1 MQEERLHDVYLSL
14 GTNLGEKE
22 ENILQALK
30 YLEERVGK
38 VLAYS
43 AFYITEPVG
52 FQSDNNFIN
61 AACMVRTSLSPIEL
75 LDITQQIEKEMGRES
90 KSVNKSYVDR
100 IIDIDILA
108 YSDLVFEDER
118 LSLPH
123 PHMHER
129 LFVLD
134 PLAEIAAGYIHPIL
148 GKSIAQL
155 REELLTNQ

>member
-14 GTNLGEKE
+14 GTNLGKKE

-30 YLEERVGK
+30 YIEERVGK

-52 FQSDNNFIN
+52 FQSDNYFIN
-61 AACMVRTSLSPIEL
+61 AACAVRTSLSPIEL

-90 KSVNKSYVDR
+90 KSVNKSYTDR
-100 IIDIDILA
+100 IIDIDILT
-108 YSDLVFEDER
+108 YSDFIFEDDR

-134 PLAEIAAGYIHPIL
+134 PLAEIAGDYIHPVL